1 MFLYTAYIGRPTQD
15 LEECVPPADN
25 DKSDEGLSLDTM
37 TSYDEPVAPL
47 RRKGTMRDP
56 MGNKNIQHI
65 RWCNGMDEVDRE
77 QWDRLALPMESP
89 LMEWQ
94 WLHELEASGS
104 ISPDNGWHPCHL
116 TLWDGQQLVAAAPL
130 YMKTHSDGEF
140 IFDHWWA
147 QLAGEYGIR
156 YYPKMVGMSPATP
169 SVGYRFLMAKGV
181 DQGRVVKSMLAAI
194 DAHCEQRK
202 MSCCHLNFVD
212 LPWFSQWAENG
223 FTGWQHQSYL
233 WENRNYGAFEDYMN
247 SFRSSQK
254 RNIRRERRRMDTYG
268 IEIKAYT
275 GDEIPIDMAGTMF
288 HYYLKTNAQY
298 GPWAARYLNGDFF
311 NRVFNTYR
319 HRMLII
325 AAYKTPSTIP
335 IALSMLLVKNR
346 HLIGRYWGC
355 AEPIKDLHFNM
366 CFYAPI
372 QWAIENKIQTFDPGA
387 GSTHKIYR
395 GFKAIANTSLHRFYN
410 PRLKML
416 FQHLIRDVNKME
428 RSNIH
433 ALNQKL
439 PFAKR
444 N

>member
-1 MFLYTAYIGRPTQD
+1 
-15 LEECVPPADN
+15 
-25 DKSDEGLSLDTM
+25 
-37 TSYDEPVAPL
+37 
-47 RRKGTMRDP
+47 MREH
-56 MGNKNIQHI
+56 MGNEDTQHI
-65 RWCNGMDEVDRE
+65 RWLNGMAQVDQE
-77 QWDRLALPMESP
+77 QWDRLALPLESP

-104 ISPDNGWHPCHL
+104 ISTDHGWHPSHL
-116 TLWDGQQLVAAAPL
+116 TLWDNQQLIAAAPL

-140 IFDHWWA
+140 VFDHWWA
-147 QLAGEYGIR
+147 QLAEEYGIR

-169 SVGYRFLMAKGV
+169 SVGYRFLMAEEV
-181 DQGRVVKSMLAAI
+181 DHRKVLERMLSAI
-194 DAHCEQRK
+194 DNYCIDRN

-233 WENRNYGAFEDYMN
+233 WENRNFRTFEDYLN
-247 SFRSSQK
+247 TFKSSQK
-254 RNIRRERRRMDTYG
+254 RNICRERRRMETYG
-268 IEIKAYT
+268 IDIKAHT
-275 GDEIPIDMAGTMF
+275 GDEIPAAMADIMF

-311 NRVFNTYR
+311 NRIFRTYR

-325 AAYKTPSTIP
+325 AAYKTPSTVP

-355 AEPIKDLHFNM
+355 EQPIKDLHFNM

-372 QWAIENKIQTFDPGA
+372 QWAIENNIQTFDPGA

-395 GFKAIANTSLHRFYN
+395 GFKAVANTSLHRFYQ
-410 PRLKML
+410 PRLKIL
-416 FQHLIRDVNKME
+416 FQQLIHDVNRME
-428 RSNIH
+428 ASNID
-433 ALNQKL
+433 ALNRKL
-439 PFAKR
+439 PFAKKPEGFR
-444 N
+444 SLVAKGSQ